1 MRKIQLDVSNL
12 RVESFST
19 AGAAKGR
26 GTVEGRGWTVTGICC
41 QYTDVCTGTDS
52 CSGPVACICD
62 SVKPC

>member
-1 MRKIQLDVSNL
+1 MRKIQLDVGNL
-12 RVESFST
+12 RVESFAT
-19 AGAAKGR
+19 AGAAKER
-26 GTVEGRGWTVTGICC
+26 GTVAGHEWTLTGICC